1 MQKGI
6 TRWLGWA
13 GLVLVLG
20 GCGPGN
26 ETSGGAAPPKDAAAV
41 DALKLKGTDGQPLV
55 LIEDA
60 ASTVPERPADPDK
73 LPLEDPLHWYDIEYS
88 GWNTQ
93 KLDMPKSPGDGPK
106 GKRVLCLKFMDH
118 PYLTA
123 YTKGMQTIADAYG
136 IQLETKVANN
146 ETSAQAEQ
154 VEQAINARPDLVII
168 TPVDSKAVVPLLMKL
183 HSAGIPVI
191 ASNLI
196 PAEEGMKYVL
206 TWTGPDDWGQFR
218 MLTREFAKKMNSEG
232 GYCVVR
238 HMPGSSCFLSRT
250 YGPVSEL
257 AKIAPKMECLDM
269 QATQLQAEKTMQ
281 VVSDWLTRFGPKLKG
296 IVSADDSGAMNGIAE
311 ALKKAGRTDVV
322 VVAAGNSKVGMDF
335 VKSGELFAITYQSAE
350 ADGALPMYLAAQWFG
365 GKPIDKPIY
374 FLPRKVITKDIVD
387 QFLPAQW

>member
-1 MQKGI
+1 MKQGFV
-6 TRWLGWA
+6 RWHVLA
-13 GLVLVLG
+13 GLIVVLG
-20 GCGPGN
+20 GCQ
-26 ETSGGAAPPKDAAAV
+26 SGEPAPKGAAVPNDAATV
-41 DALKLKGTDGQPLV
+41 DAMALKGTDGQLLV
-55 LIEDA
+55 LMDDGEFA
-60 ASTVPERPADPDK
+60 FPERPANPDA
-73 LPLEDPLHWYDIEYS
+73 LRLEDPLHWYDIEYS

-93 KLDMPKSPGDGPK
+93 KLEMPKSPGDGPK
-106 GKRVLCLKFMDH
+106 GKRVLCLRFMDH

-123 YTKGMQTIADAYG
+123 YTTGMQRVADAYG
-136 IQLETKVANN
+136 ITLETKVANN
-146 ETSAQAEQ
+146 ETSVQAEQ
-154 VEQAINARPDLVII
+154 VEQAIADKPDLVII

-183 HSAGIPVI
+183 HAAGIPVI

-218 MLTREFAKKMNSEG
+218 MLAREFAKKLGNEG

-250 YGPVSEL
+250 YGPISEL
-257 AKIAPKMECLDM
+257 AKIAPNMKFLDM

-365 GKPIDKPIY
+365 GKPIDKPVY
-374 FLPRKVITKDIVD
+374 YLPRKVITKEIVD